1 MTWVSYITIVEAA
14 DIEGFKTKDAI
25 KKASRS
31 STVDSLLRWK
41 GYLGENLGKH
51 PTNLA
56 YSFIPVP

>member
-1 MTWVSYITIVEAA
+1 MTCVSYITIVEAA

-41 GYLGENLGKH
+41 VYLGENLGKH

-56 YSFIPVP
+56 YSFFPVP